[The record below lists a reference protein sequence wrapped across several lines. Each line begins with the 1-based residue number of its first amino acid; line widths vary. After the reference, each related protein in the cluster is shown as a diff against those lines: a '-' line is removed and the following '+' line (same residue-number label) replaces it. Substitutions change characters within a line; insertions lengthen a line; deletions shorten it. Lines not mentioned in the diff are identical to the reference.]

1 MDEDIENS
9 GSTLIRWPFYV
20 ANALILGTVV
30 FFVSKA
36 DQELSMEQVAICV
49 FAVALSAMMFFVPHL
64 VEYFIAISTPE
75 ESKASSGDGLLQ
87 KTYLELEGMKETL
100 ADFGVKLEKVPS
112 IVEAVAKDA
121 LADGGDSPDISGLPQ
136 EIADLRSQME
146 QLVAKPNEPSVD
158 PRITDIVAG
167 VAALEQRVDRLAEIL
182 SISPQEESEGQNDEA
197 NGESEDED
205 LADNLAKVD
214 LILEQTQ
221 ALPEDLEDEE
231 EDDLDEDEDEGES
244 KDEVEEFSDD
254 SDEEESEGSD
264 EDLDEDETDS
274 GEDDLDEGSSDEDE
288 EESTDEISYG
298 EDADELDEE
307 TDDESVDDSDEEETD
322 DSDDEDGEEE
332 ASEDDGDE
340 PSDEESDDS
349 DEDLDEDETDSGEDD
364 LEEDDESEDEE
375 SAEQLDLEPDSE
387 TEEESQEESDEFGDD
402 EPSEPA
408 GDPPGVLKGV
418 SQSDVVVA
426 KILPGIGNK
435 VHVRGEGPGLSWDQG
450 VSMSFIEIGKW
461 GWSPS
466 DKSASLVVQL
476 YRNDE
481 EPDRNG
487 KVELEPGEK
496 VEITPIFE
504 E

>member
-9 GSTLIRWPFYV
+9 GSTLIRWPFYF

-112 IVEAVAKDA
+112 IVESVAKDA
-121 LADGGDSPDISGLPQ
+121 LADGGDSPDISGLAQ
-136 EIADLRSQME
+136 EISDLRSQME

-182 SISPQEESEGQNDEA
+182 SISPQEESEGKGDED
-197 NGESEDED
+197 GESEDKD

-221 ALPEDLEDEE
+221 ALPEDIDEE
-231 EDDLDEDEDEGES
+231 EDLEDE
-244 KDEVEEFSDD
+244 
-254 SDEEESEGSD
+254 
-264 EDLDEDETDS
+264 ETDS
-274 GEDDLDEGSSDEDE
+274 GEDDWDEESSEEEVSE
-288 EESTDEISYG
+288 EESTDEISFG
-298 EDADELDEE
+298 EDADDLDEE
-307 TDDESVDDSDEEETD
+307 TDDESIDDSDEEENDEEFPDHPEEEESDT
-322 DSDDEDGEEE
+322 DSD
-332 ASEDDGDE
+332 EDDLTEDE
-340 PSDEESDDS
+340 DEESDD
-349 DEDLDEDETDSGEDD
+349 
-364 LEEDDESEDEE
+364 LEEDEEPEDEE
-375 SAEQLDLEPDSE
+375 PAEQLDLKPDSE
-387 TEEESQEESDEFGDD
+387 TEEESQEESDESGDD

-450 VSMSFIEIGKW
+450 VSMSFQEIGKW

-496 VEITPIFE
+496 VEITPIFDE
-504 E
+504 

>member
-9 GSTLIRWPFYV
+9 GATLIRWPFYF

-64 VEYFIAISTPE
+64 VEYFIAISAPE

-112 IVEAVAKDA
+112 IVESVAKDA
-121 LADGGDSPDISGLPQ
+121 LANGGDSPDVSGLAQ
-136 EIADLRSQME
+136 EISDLRSQME

-182 SISPQEESEGQNDEA
+182 SISPQEESEGKGDE
-197 NGESEDED
+197 NGESEDKD

-221 ALPEDLEDEE
+221 ALPEDIDEEEDLEDEE
-231 EDDLDEDEDEGES
+231 A
-244 KDEVEEFSDD
+244 
-254 SDEEESEGSD
+254 
-264 EDLDEDETDS
+264 DS
-274 GEDDLDEGSSDEDE
+274 GEDDLDEESSEE
-288 EESTDEISYG
+288 KVSKEESTDEISFG
-298 EDADELDEE
+298 EDADDLDEE
-307 TDDESVDDSDEEETD
+307 TDDESIDDSDEEENDEEFPDHPEEEESDTDSDED
-322 DSDDEDGEEE
+322 DSTEDE
-332 ASEDDGDE
+332 
-340 PSDEESDDS
+340 DEESDDLEEDQDDEEFPDHPEEEES
-349 DEDLDEDETDSGEDD
+349 DTDSGEDD
-364 LEEDDESEDEE
+364 STEDVDDLEEDEEPEDEE
-375 SAEQLDLEPDSE
+375 PAEQLDLEPDSE
-387 TEEESQEESDEFGDD
+387 TEEESQEESDESGDD
-402 EPSEPA
+402 EPSEPV

-450 VSMSFIEIGKW
+450 VSMSFQEIGKW

-496 VEITPIFE
+496 VEITPIFDE
-504 E
+504 

>member
-9 GSTLIRWPFYV
+9 GSTLIRWPFYF

-64 VEYFIAISTPE
+64 VEYFIAISAPE

-100 ADFGVKLEKVPS
+100 SDFGVKLEKVPS
-112 IVEAVAKDA
+112 IVESVAKDA
-121 LADGGDSPDISGLPQ
+121 LANGGDSPDVSGLAQ
-136 EIADLRSQME
+136 EISDLRFQME

-182 SISPQEESEGQNDEA
+182 SISPQEESEGKGDED
-197 NGESEDED
+197 GESEDKE

-221 ALPEDLEDEE
+221 ALPEDIDEE
-231 EDDLDEDEDEGES
+231 EDLEDE
-244 KDEVEEFSDD
+244 
-254 SDEEESEGSD
+254 
-264 EDLDEDETDS
+264 ETDS
-274 GEDDLDEGSSDEDE
+274 GEDDLDEESSEE
-288 EESTDEISYG
+288 KVSKEESTDEISFG
-298 EDADELDEE
+298 EDADDLDEE
-307 TDDESVDDSDEEETD
+307 TDDDSIDDSDEEENDEEFPDHPEEEESDTDSEED
-322 DSDDEDGEEE
+322 DSTEEE
-332 ASEDDGDE
+332 
-340 PSDEESDDS
+340 DEESDDLEEDQDEEELPDHPEEEES
-349 DEDLDEDETDSGEDD
+349 DTDDDEDDSTEDVDEESDD
-364 LEEDDESEDEE
+364 LEEDEEPEDEE
-375 SAEQLDLEPDSE
+375 PAEQLDLEPDSE
-387 TEEESQEESDEFGDD
+387 TEEESQEESDESGDD
-402 EPSEPA
+402 EPSEPV

-450 VSMSFIEIGKW
+450 VSMSFQEIGKW

-496 VEITPIFE
+496 VEITPIFDE
-504 E
+504 

>member
-9 GSTLIRWPFYV
+9 GSTLIRWPFYF

-64 VEYFIAISTPE
+64 VEYFIAISAPE

-112 IVEAVAKDA
+112 IVESVAKDA
-121 LADGGDSPDISGLPQ
+121 LANGGDSPDVSGLAQ
-136 EIADLRSQME
+136 EISDLRSQME

-182 SISPQEESEGQNDEA
+182 SISPQEESEGKGDE
-197 NGESEDED
+197 NGESEDKD

-221 ALPEDLEDEE
+221 ALPEDIDEEEDLEDEE
-231 EDDLDEDEDEGES
+231 A
-244 KDEVEEFSDD
+244 
-254 SDEEESEGSD
+254 
-264 EDLDEDETDS
+264 DS
-274 GEDDLDEGSSDEDE
+274 GEDDLDEESSEE
-288 EESTDEISYG
+288 KVSKEESTDEISFG
-298 EDADELDEE
+298 EDADDLDEE
-307 TDDESVDDSDEEETD
+307 TDDESIDDSDEEENDEEFPDHPEEEESDTDSDED
-322 DSDDEDGEEE
+322 DSTEDE
-332 ASEDDGDE
+332 
-340 PSDEESDDS
+340 DEESDDLEEDQDDEEFPDHPEEEES
-349 DEDLDEDETDSGEDD
+349 DTDSGEDD
-364 LEEDDESEDEE
+364 STEDVDDLEEDEEPEDEE
-375 SAEQLDLEPDSE
+375 PAEQLDLEPDSE
-387 TEEESQEESDEFGDD
+387 TEEESQEESDESGDD
-402 EPSEPA
+402 EPSEPV

-450 VSMSFIEIGKW
+450 VSMSFQEIGKW

-496 VEITPIFE
+496 VEITPIFDE
-504 E
+504 